1 MRKFDSEG
9 QDLGLFV
16 TTDLLGPTN
25 IWFDDN
31 GDLLVVDYNGT
42 AVKRFDSEGNYLS
55 DFMTGLLYAEGVQYL
70 PNGDI
75 LIGNGNTSSV
85 KRYSGEGVYL
95 SEFVESGAEDLLTP
109 NAVVLR
115 YNATVGIDELVKTK
129 AKIVYPSI
137 GTHFTFYDYN
147 RMNVAEI
154 IISSINGER
163 VKGIDLTND
172 PHWDASSF
180 SEGVYIITAYFNDSS
195 ILRQKVIVRRNK

>member
-1 MRKFDSEG
+1 MISNLGSNSIKRHDATTGEYISDFTTALSGPTRMKIGADSLLYVLQWSGNGMVKRFEMDGTYYDDFTDVSVSQSIGLDWDSEGNLYVSSYNGDNVRKFDSEG

-85 KRYSGEGVYL
+85 KR
-95 SEFVESGAEDLLTP
+95 
-109 NAVVLR
+109 
-115 YNATVGIDELVKTK
+115 
-129 AKIVYPSI
+129 
-137 GTHFTFYDYN
+137 
-147 RMNVAEI
+147 
-154 IISSINGER
+154 
-163 VKGIDLTND
+163 
-172 PHWDASSF
+172 
-180 SEGVYIITAYFNDSS
+180 
-195 ILRQKVIVRRNK
+195 